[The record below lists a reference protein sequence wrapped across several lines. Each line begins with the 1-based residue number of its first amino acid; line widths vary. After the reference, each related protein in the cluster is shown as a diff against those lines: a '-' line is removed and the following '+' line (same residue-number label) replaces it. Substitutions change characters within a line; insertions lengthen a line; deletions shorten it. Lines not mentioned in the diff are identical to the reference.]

1 MQAWVA
7 GGSLVVTEVLA
18 FPQKRVLHIVFAV
31 GTLEDVLA
39 LQPQFEDF
47 GREHGCAKV
56 VMEGRLG
63 WEKILP
69 DEGWTKIEQ
78 VRFGKELT

>member
-1 MQAWVA
+1 
-7 GGSLVVTEVLA
+7 
-18 FPQKRVLHIVFAV
+18 
-31 GTLEDVLA
+31 
-39 LQPQFEDF
+39 
-47 GREHGCAKV
+47 

-78 VRFGKELT
+78 VRFGKDLT